1 MRESESRPKFSG
13 CVSRNQISSFV
24 TFPKLLGVLEM
35 NFGMVIIDAPEV
47 EVFSRESGFLIRIAL
62 AKRSEL
68 LR

>member
-1 MRESESRPKFSG
+1 
-13 CVSRNQISSFV
+13 
-24 TFPKLLGVLEM
+24 M